1 MDLMSRQTS
10 PKQEIIMG
18 DVKCVFKILGDINF
32 PLWWAF
38 VISGDKETVRW
49 EFLHHRPLSV

>member
-10 PKQEIIMG
+10 QKQEIIEG

-32 PLWWAF
+32 PLLWAF
-38 VISGDKETVRW
+38 VISGDKETVGW
-49 EFLHHRPLSV
+49 EL